1 MGVTRGFTLVAGGV
15 TVNLRD
21 PDSLSTAGLAGIGLP
36 DVEPQWLTG
45 AGDGSVYRG
54 ARVMPRALTMP
65 VLLAGDT
72 AADLLGQLD
81 DLSTVL
87 SPENAPA
94 RLTMTLDP
102 GGAGEESWWL
112 DVIRAGGGD
121 FAMGETT
128 DGETYAFT
136 TVDLVAGDPY
146 WTATTATTV
155 DPVTLG
161 TSAISNTGTAP
172 AWPVF
177 TIDGPATGFTLAQG
191 GRSLT
196 WAGTLGTGETI
207 TVDAE
212 DGTVSDG
219 TGANRFGGLSAAP
232 KFWTV
237 PPGSNSAV
245 ITMTG
250 TGAGSQVAV
259 TFYPRRWVVL

>member
-1 MGVTRGFTLVAGGV
+1 MGVSRGFTLTAGGV
-15 TVNLRD
+15 TVDLRD
-21 PDSLSTAGLAGIGLP
+21 PESLSTAGLEGIGLP
-36 DVEPQWLTG
+36 DIEPQWLTG
-45 AGDGSVYRG
+45 AGDGSLYRG
-54 ARVMPRALTMP
+54 ARVMPRTLTMP
-65 VLLAGDT
+65 ILLAGDT
-72 AADLLGQLD
+72 VDDLLAQLD

-102 GGAGEESWWL
+102 DGSGEESWWL

-121 FAMGETT
+121 FSMGETT

-136 TVDLVAGDPY
+136 TVELIAGDPY
-146 WTATTATTV
+146 WTAV
-155 DPVTLG
+155 DAVTINPVTLG
-161 TSAISNTGTAP
+161 TEPITNPGTAP

-177 TIDGPATGFTLAQG
+177 TITGPATGFTLAHS

-196 WAGTLGTGETI
+196 WAGTLASAATI
-207 TVDAE
+207 TVDAR

-232 KFWTV
+232 RFWSI
-237 PPGSNSAV
+237 PPGTKSAT
-245 ITMTG
+245 IAMTG
-250 TGAGSQVAV
+250 TGAGSKVAV